1 MTGADRINQGK
12 EVKTM
17 PRCPECGCFFTN
29 GKPAKE
35 KQIPITQGFAKK
47 LMNIMSIE
55 VNNAALN
62 EALGKLYDQGYVI
75 RVQK

>member
-1 MTGADRINQGK
+1 
-12 EVKTM
+12 
-17 PRCPECGCFFTN
+17 
-29 GKPAKE
+29 
-35 KQIPITQGFAKK
+35 
-47 LMNIMSIE
+47 MNIMSIE